1 MTGGGSRGVAVALLT
16 VSALLGFAAT
26 AQPATGLAVL
36 ALATVPALFAVPPG
50 GRLWLGLVVV
60 AISGA
65 VAVLGDL
72 GDDAWAWAAV
82 GGLAVAGVTIATRG
96 AGWAPLGSRYD
107 ATSDDTAGGDKGDD
121 PRQLWQALDRGE
133 DPTGTD
139 SPRTPDANRGPDAPQ
154 VD

>member
-1 MTGGGSRGVAVALLT
+1 MTGAGSRGVAVALLA
-16 VSALLGFAAT
+16 VSALFGFVAT

-60 AISGA
+60 ALSGA

-82 GGLAVAGVTIATRG
+82 GGLAVGGVTIATRG
-96 AGWAPLGSRYD
+96 AGWAPLGGRYD
-107 ATSDDTAGGDKGDD
+107 TTSDDTADGGGGDD
-121 PRQLWQALDRGE
+121 PRQLWRALDRGE
-133 DPTGTD
+133 DPTGAD
-139 SPRTPDANRGPDAPQ
+139 SPGTPDANRRPEAPD